1 LSVLPQ
7 DHEEESMRTPLVKAV
22 AAAAAAILLSYL
34 SGVGP
39 AATESCTSTNTS
51 CWDAMAK
58 EYRKCTVKTCTTKEG
73 QVTTDVRIERTTPKD
88 PAKNKLGDIARPPSN
103 LLEDRSPGTGPQAP
117 GSVRRGLVKDSVAPG
132 ISPSG
137 PQIK

>member
-1 LSVLPQ
+1 
-7 DHEEESMRTPLVKAV
+7 MRTPLVKAA

-34 SGVGP
+34 GGVGP

-58 EYRKCTVKTCTTKEG
+58 EYRKCSVKTCTTKEG

-88 PAKNKLGDIARPPSN
+88 PSKNKLGNIAPPPGN
-103 LLEDRSPGTGPQAP
+103 LLEDRSPGTSQAP

-137 PQIK
+137 PQVK